1 MGASA
6 DRVAIIQLETVLAT
20 GHEVGLV
27 SERQERSIQEQYR
40 ISQDLLAVSQRHQ
53 NVVLLAIDRLID
65 RLGTG
70 DHGASKKP
78 PCLDGTRS
86 AILARIT
93 RWIEEGIWQGFCL
106 TGLAGTGKSSI
117 AASIAKREKTCSRL
131 GAMFHFTRDDQARNK
146 VAILVIAR
154 QLAFW
159 QSGRL
164 RSAIASAIEKD
175 PDIAQMGPKDQFEKL
190 ILEPLQFIDSTAPTL
205 VVILDAIDEC
215 DPVYAS
221 LLLRL
226 VGEAFGKLPSA
237 VKFFITTRG
246 EPWLQKYYDK
256 DPMKSHLEIYSLEDE
271 KQELVDKDI
280 ELFLKEELPDL
291 VGLLVEDASDWPGE
305 EKRKALV
312 RKSQGLFIFASTAV
326 RLITDPNAERD
337 PDEEIN
343 RFLSS
348 DYHSHLD
355 GIYGQILE
363 RACPKTISSKVL
375 RLFRDVIGA
384 LVVSQEPINIHTLA
398 SLICPDESQ
407 LQSFTTSIRL
417 KVFNYLQAVLV
428 IPGVNDIEQAVDT
441 HPIRF
446 IHTSFV
452 DYLTDTA
459 RCGSSLL
466 VHLSE
471 QHEHLAIACFRAMES
486 LTQNICNLDP
496 SLLNSEVED
505 LSQRIQER
513 MPLGLQY
520 ACVHIAEHISQ
531 TAAGSAAIRSLVVG
545 FAREKLI
552 YWLESLSLMGRT
564 HEGVTMADSIENWFK
579 VGFFVCIMYA
589 MSLIVR

>member
-1 MGASA
+1 
-6 DRVAIIQLETVLAT
+6 
-20 GHEVGLV
+20 
-27 SERQERSIQEQYR
+27 
-40 ISQDLLAVSQRHQ
+40 
-53 NVVLLAIDRLID
+53 
-65 RLGTG
+65 
-70 DHGASKKP
+70 
-78 PCLDGTRS
+78 
-86 AILARIT
+86 
-93 RWIEEGIWQGFCL
+93 
-106 TGLAGTGKSSI
+106 
-117 AASIAKREKTCSRL
+117 
-131 GAMFHFTRDDQARNK
+131 
-146 VAILVIAR
+146 
-154 QLAFW
+154 
-159 QSGRL
+159 
-164 RSAIASAIEKD
+164 
-175 PDIAQMGPKDQFEKL
+175 
-190 ILEPLQFIDSTAPTL
+190 
-205 VVILDAIDEC
+205 
-215 DPVYAS
+215 
-221 LLLRL
+221 
-226 VGEAFGKLPSA
+226 
-237 VKFFITTRG
+237 
-246 EPWLQKYYDK
+246 
-256 DPMKSHLEIYSLEDE
+256 MKSHLEIYSLEDE

-343 RFLSS
+343 RLLSS

-384 LVVSQEPINIHTLA
+384 LVVSREPINIHTLA

-417 KVFNYLQAVLV
+417 KVLNYLQAVLV

-531 TAAGSAAIRSLVVG
+531 TAAGSAAIRSLVVR

-552 YWLESLSLMGRT
+552 YWLESLGLMGRT

-579 VGFFVCIMYA
+579 AHPGDITLATLNAPSQQLITADCSDSEGVTSALLSNLQRFIMEFMEPLVASTLHIYSSA
-589 MSLIVR
+589 LLLVPSDTELSRQYGYMANPHVKVVRGRAKEWSQTLWIVRKHRGSVNCVTISPDGTTIVSGSDDATLQ